1 MKGNDPHDKAC
12 RACKHAYENLQH
24 FDTCDVVGKIFTAL
38 AELTE
43 TKLANKTDMERF
55 ALFALKPDG
64 KPMEEGWLNF
74 HLFLWKYIIYYLT
87 IAETE
92 DEKFQTHA
100 IWQAA
105 KHRFEQKVAAKKET
119 LRTDLLRAESRGIEP
134 PNLERKGRC
143 MQPLAKVNE
152 DGTLVWDQHIITNI
166 DR

>member
-1 MKGNDPHDKAC
+1 
-12 RACKHAYENLQH
+12 
-24 FDTCDVVGKIFTAL
+24 
-38 AELTE
+38 
-43 TKLANKTDMERF
+43 MERF
-55 ALFALKPDG
+55 ALFALRPDG

-74 HLFLWKYIIYYLT
+74 HLLLWKYIIYYIT

-92 DEKFQTHA
+92 DEKFQVHA

-119 LRTDLLRAESRGIEP
+119 LRTDILKAESRGIDA

-152 DGTLVWDQHIITNI
+152 EGTLTWDHAIVEKIEKLATPPPK
-166 DR
+166 RGGSVLRRR